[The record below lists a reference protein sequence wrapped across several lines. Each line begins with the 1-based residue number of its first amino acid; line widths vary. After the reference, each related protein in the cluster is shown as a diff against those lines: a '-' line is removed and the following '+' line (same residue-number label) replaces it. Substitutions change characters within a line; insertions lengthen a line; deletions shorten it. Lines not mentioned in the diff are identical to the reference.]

1 MKREIMLKKIKTSVF
16 LIILSEIL
24 YWILNYLSSNNNSNF
39 GDFTS
44 GVLLG
49 ISVGIKLIG
58 IILLLVCIVKY
69 KDE

>member
-1 MKREIMLKKIKTSVF
+1 MLKKIKTSVF

-24 YWILNYLSSNNNSNF
+24 YWILNYLSSNNNNNF

>member
-1 MKREIMLKKIKTSVF
+1 MLKKIKTSVF

-39 GDFTS
+39 GDFIS

>member
-1 MKREIMLKKIKTSVF
+1 MLKKLKTSLF
-16 LIILSEIL
+16 LIILGEII
-24 YWILNYLSSNNNSNF
+24 YWMLKYFDTTNNSNF

>member
-24 YWILNYLSSNNNSNF
+24 YWILNYLFSNNNSNF

>member
-1 MKREIMLKKIKTSVF
+1 MLKKIKTSVF

-24 YWILNYLSSNNNSNF
+24 YWILNYLFSNNNSNF

>member
-1 MKREIMLKKIKTSVF
+1 MLKKIKTSVF

-44 GVLLG
+44 AVLLG

>member
-1 MKREIMLKKIKTSVF
+1 MLKKIKTSLF

-44 GVLLG
+44 GVP
-49 ISVGIKLIG
+49 
-58 IILLLVCIVKY
+58 
-69 KDE
+69 

>member
-1 MKREIMLKKIKTSVF
+1 MEIMLKKIKTSVF

-24 YWILNYLSSNNNSNF
+24 YWILNYLFSNNNSNF

>member
-1 MKREIMLKKIKTSVF
+1 MLKKIKTSVF

-24 YWILNYLSSNNNSNF
+24 YWILNYLSSNNNSSF
-39 GDFTS
+39 GDFAS
-44 GVLLG
+44 GLLLG

-58 IILLLVCIVKY
+58 IVLLIVCIVKY